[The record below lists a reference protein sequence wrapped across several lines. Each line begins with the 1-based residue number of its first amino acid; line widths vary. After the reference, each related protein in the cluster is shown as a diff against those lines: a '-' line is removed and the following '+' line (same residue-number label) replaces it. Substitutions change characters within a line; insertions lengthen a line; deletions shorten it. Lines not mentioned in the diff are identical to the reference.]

1 MSCSKKETI
10 KVVLFFISTAALK
23 PFYQVLLLCLL
34 KPLLSLFW
42 PFLNNKR
49 IPLFSNIKNKFNI
62 IEHPLYVESKRNDIN
77 ELTYKPERDSQTQE
91 NELMVPRGRI
101 EGRES

>member
-1 MSCSKKETI
+1 MWN
-10 KVVLFFISTAALK
+10 L
-23 PFYQVLLLCLL
+23 
-34 KPLLSLFW
+34 
-42 PFLNNKR
+42 
-49 IPLFSNIKNKFNI
+49 
-62 IEHPLYVESKRNDIN
+62 KRNDIN